1 MRKGKSYGEFK
12 TAVNAYKSLRNT
24 NNDIN
29 AVSYTHL
36 TLPTSD
42 IIENDTII

>member
-29 AVSYTHL
+29 
-36 TLPTSD
+36 
-42 IIENDTII
+42 DTNIGLSIRYY